1 MKNQGK
7 IWLDVTTSNRWTSS
21 FVGIVRAEAEIVN
34 RFLEQNDVSI
44 CQWQGDAIVP
54 VDKVTYR
61 THIQKIL
68 NGSAASVKIHKPNV
82 PTVKHK
88 LIRALK
94 VIFGK
99 VLVGH
104 LEPIKAPLLQW
115 ARASWGLLKS
125 FLGVVKNL
133 TKKSSP
139 SGTAADIQNAAHP
152 FVSGDTYLT
161 MGLDWDD
168 KNLTSF
174 LKNKEQM
181 GIHYMSFCYDLIPVN
196 HPEFLV
202 PGYENKLNRHFVDM
216 VWYSDHIFCIS
227 EFTQKELVHFAKA
240 ECAKEVNSSVCYLGS
255 FQKYTA
261 ATRARTRE
269 HTPFCLSV
277 STIEPRKNHSL
288 LLQVWDRLVR
298 KHGDEAIPELI
309 IVGKVGWQVNDM
321 MTALRINSRLKN
333 KVKIQEN
340 VDDAQLRDL
349 YIESLFT
356 LFPSF
361 VEGWGL
367 PIAESLSYGKVCVS
381 SSTSSMPEV
390 GQGLT
395 ILLSPYDNEGWF
407 TEVEKLIFQPEYLA
421 QKQKNVVENYKEF
434 SWTKSADHV
443 SHWIRKI

>member
-68 NGSAASVKIHKPNV
+68 NGSAASVKIHKPNR
-82 PTVKHK
+82 PTLKQK
-88 LIRALK
+88 LIRTLK
-94 VIFGK
+94 FIFGK
-99 VLVGH
+99 MFVGR
-104 LEPIKAPLLQW
+104 LEPMKAPVLQW
-115 ARASWGLLKS
+115 ARSSWALVKS
-125 FLGVVKNL
+125 FLSVAKSL
-133 TKKSSP
+133 MKKSLASDP
-139 SGTAADIQNAAHP
+139 GTHAQKIVHP

-174 LKNKEQM
+174 LKSKEQM
-181 GIHYMSFCYDLIPVN
+181 GIRYMSFCYDLIPVN

-227 EFTQKELVHFAKA
+227 EFTQKELVHFAKT
-240 ECAKEVNSSVCYLGS
+240 ECAKEVSSSVCYLGS
-255 FQKYTA
+255 FQKYTPA
-261 ATRARTRE
+261 VSARKRE
-269 HTPFCLSV
+269 YVPFCLSV

-309 IVGKVGWQVNDM
+309 IVGKVGWQVHDM

-340 VDDAQLRDL
+340 IDDAQLRDL
-349 YIESLFT
+349 YTESLFT
-356 LFPSF
+356 LFPSY

-407 TEVEKLIFQPEYLA
+407 TEVEKLIFHPEYLS
-421 QKQKNVVENYKEF
+421 QKQKTVVDNYKEF
-434 SWTKSADHV
+434 SWSKSADNV
-443 SHWIRKI
+443 NHWIRKI